1 MMLRRSH
8 PGREVQGGAATCRW
22 VLGGD
27 SRSRGGSRERLC
39 HSRDKMPSWCD
50 TAQPGTGTAESW
62 LIWVQGM
69 QAGKQ
74 RAEREER
81 RGMEQAKEEL
91 NGKGAEEGRHKSLS
105 RARRSVSRRMSPGAG
120 RIDSFLQQPA
130 RKKCFTVLQDTDSSQ
145 LMFLRALN

>member
-8 PGREVQGGAATCRW
+8 PGREVQGGAATCGW

-27 SRSRGGSRERLC
+27 SRSSRRSRERLC

-50 TAQPGTGTAESW
+50 IAQRGTGTAGSW
-62 LIWVQGM
+62 LIGCRACR
-69 QAGKQ
+69 QASREQK
-74 RAEREER
+74 REER

-105 RARRSVSRRMSPGAG
+105 RARRSVSRRMSPGPG

-130 RKKCFTVLQDTDSSQ
+130 RKKCFTMLQDTESSQ